1 MSQTVRNNI
10 FIPGE
15 RYVGEINGEIFTVK
29 LVKSCS
35 EKEVNGICVSRTEY
49 PVIYF
54 VHKKT
59 GKIIEYGL
67 EAAKRLFLR
76 RIP

>member
-1 MSQTVRNNI
+1 MSQIVRNNI
-10 FIPGE
+10 FITGE
-15 RYVGEINGEIFTVK
+15 RYVGEINYETFTVK
-29 LVKSCS
+29 SVKSCS

-54 VHKKT
+54 IHEKT

-67 EAAKRLFLR
+67 EAAKRLLLR
-76 RIP
+76 KIP

>member
-1 MSQTVRNNI
+1 MSQSIKNSN
-10 FIPGE
+10 FISGE
-15 RYVGEINGEIFTVK
+15 RYVGEINNEIFTVK
-29 LVKSCS
+29 SVKSCS
-35 EKEVNGICVSRTEY
+35 EKEVNGIFVSRTEY

-54 VHKKT
+54 VHEKT